1 VTGKASD
8 ASAAAQDT
16 ATGAASHAQKVAGD
30 SYGHAQKVAGDS
42 YGHAQKVAG
51 DSYDAAKGTAYD
63 TAASGR
69 LAAHDAAAQAGT
81 TWEKA
86 KNVVADVVDKVGR
99 LPAAVSVF
107 HWNAQFWLARG
118 ACCRRSAWEFSGQ
131 GCTPECAFVG
141 PRVSLGIFL
150 VGMPAR
156 SVCSQLG
163 TTR

>member
-1 VTGKASD
+1 MTGKASD

-69 LAAHDAAAQAGT
+69 MAAHDAAAQAGT

-99 LPAAVSVF
+99 LPAAVCVCQGHALISGHTWRFLQVYPVSV
-107 HWNAQFWLARG
+107 LVCEARG
-118 ACCRRSAWEFSGQ
+118 ACLI
-131 GCTPECAFVG
+131 V
-141 PRVSLGIFL
+141 
-150 VGMPAR
+150 
-156 SVCSQLG
+156 QLSDNVLSWALHG
-163 TTR
+163 